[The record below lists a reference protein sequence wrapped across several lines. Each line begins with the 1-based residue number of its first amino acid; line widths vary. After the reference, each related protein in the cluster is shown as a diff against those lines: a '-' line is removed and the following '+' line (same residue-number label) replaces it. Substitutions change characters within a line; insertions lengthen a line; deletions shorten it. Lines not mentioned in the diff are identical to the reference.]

1 VRQHY
6 LDFLNR
12 EPDPDGLKFW
22 TSGIDACNDNA
33 FCVQVKR
40 VNTSA
45 AFFLSIEF
53 QETAYLVERFYKT
66 AFGDINPPAVP
77 VPVRFA
83 AFQHD
88 TQEVA
93 SGVIVG
99 QPGWETRLE
108 QNKVAY
114 ASEFVSR
121 ADFLSRH
128 PMSETPADYVAA
140 LNSNAGG
147 ALTKAEADDLAA
159 RLSSG
164 SETRANVLRKIAEN
178 DKLKAAELSRAFVL
192 MEYFGYLRRDPDTAP
207 DTDFSGYNFWLGK
220 LNQFGGDYQAAE
232 MVRAFIEC
240 TEYRK
245 RFGP

>member
-22 TSGIDACNDNA
+22 TSGIDACKDNA

-220 LNQFGGDYQAAE
+220 LNQFEGDYQAAE